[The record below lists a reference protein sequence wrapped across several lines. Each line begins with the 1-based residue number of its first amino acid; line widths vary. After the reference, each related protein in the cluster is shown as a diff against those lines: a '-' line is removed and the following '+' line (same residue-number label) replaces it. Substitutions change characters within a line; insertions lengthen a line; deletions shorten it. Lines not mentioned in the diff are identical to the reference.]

1 MGRGGEGAI
10 APTPKRRIFELL
22 CHASDSLSLFLPLP
36 LSPPPPSFELFV
48 ENETALPTG
57 RQKPGFLPFLSAVT
71 RILEKNPVS
80 WVLGFNA

>member
-48 ENETALPTG
+48 ENETALPL
-57 RQKPGFLPFLSAVT
+57 PLSPSPPLPLFLP
-71 RILEKNPVS
+71 
-80 WVLGFNA
+80 LGQIKFC

>member
-48 ENETALPTG
+48 ENETALPAAPLLDTVQLVQSYL
-57 RQKPGFLPFLSAVT
+57 RLY
-71 RILEKNPVS
+71 
-80 WVLGFNA
+80 